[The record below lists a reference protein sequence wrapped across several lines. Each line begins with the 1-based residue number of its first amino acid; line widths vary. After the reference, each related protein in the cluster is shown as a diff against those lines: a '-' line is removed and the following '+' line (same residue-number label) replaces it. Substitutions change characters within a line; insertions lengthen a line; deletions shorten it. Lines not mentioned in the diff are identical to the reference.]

1 MSQNSRAL
9 LRTDRRILL
18 LIACLA
24 CAYFVIQ
31 VMATYTSVQRDA
43 NDRFRGQASGFG
55 ITFFSKLHTALAN
68 GEGIWTAV
76 DFEKK
81 SVITSVF
88 RNLCIQANT
97 PPDRWQHL
105 ELVVTVG
112 PHAGHY
118 SCHSSSPLPI
128 TPEDEK
134 LTTLA
139 AAHRT
144 TTLALPQNRQATD
157 ANTNAKTNAS
167 IRWLQSIG
175 TFEEDGGYTPMGYK
189 LLDLRLDSLLQ
200 STMQSYSAPAEWAL
214 VLGDQPTAPS
224 ERQDL
229 REPANPALRS
239 SGWSPSGGNTA
250 RYPLS
255 YWNSSYFSTADGKGY
270 GVTLIQRSAIKH
282 WMQWELGNLPG
293 SLVVST
299 WAIVSIA
306 LVFGTHRLLKA
317 RRRLQHSVRVRGIRL
332 QRRARALQA
341 AQLEQHFLQAA
352 LLETTERERLRL
364 GHELHDGAGQSLTGA
379 KMLADSLA
387 QSLNPTPPALT
398 ALIQSLQVAVEEV
411 RGSARNLTPA
421 ALLTD
426 GFKGALQTLALTYQ
440 ESGVEIS
447 VTTQSPEPEPDAEQS
462 LNLYRIAQEAVTN
475 ALRHG
480 QATQID
486 IVYGGAQWLSIKDNG
501 KGFDTETTQAGVGMR
516 SQKLRAALLQRTIL
530 WASAPLQGT
539 RITVT

>member
-1 MSQNSRAL
+1 MPKNSRAL

-31 VMATYTSVQRDA
+31 VMSTYTSAQRDA
-43 NDRFRGQASGFG
+43 NDRFRSKASGFG
-55 ITFFSKLHTALAN
+55 ITFFSKLHTSLAN
-68 GEGIWTAV
+68 GEGIWAAV

-81 SVITSVF
+81 SIITSVF
-88 RNLCIQANT
+88 QNLCIQANT
-97 PPDRWQHL
+97 PPDRWHRL
-105 ELVVTVG
+105 ELVIAVG

-118 SCHSSSPLPI
+118 SCGSSKALPV
-128 TPEDEK
+128 TPEDAE
-134 LTTLA
+134 LTLLA

-144 TTLALPQNRQATD
+144 ADRTIVLPQKSQAD
-157 ANTNAKTNAS
+157 DGAPPR

-175 TFEEDGGYTPMGYK
+175 TFEEDGGYTPIGYK

-200 STMQSYSAPAEWAL
+200 STTQNYSAPAEWAL
-214 VLGDQPTAPS
+214 VLGDPQPTNPS
-224 ERQDL
+224 EKQDM

-255 YWNSSYFSTADGKGY
+255 YWDSSYFSTADGKGY
-270 GVTLIQRSAIKH
+270 GVTLIQRSAINH

-293 SLVVST
+293 GLVIST

-306 LVFGTHRLLKA
+306 LVFGTHGLLKA

-341 AQLEQHFLQAA
+341 AQVEHQFLQSA
-352 LLETTERERLRL
+352 LLESTERERLRL
-364 GHELHDGAGQSLTGA
+364 GHELHDGIGQSLTGA
-379 KMLADSLA
+379 RMLADSLA

-426 GFKGALQTLALTYQ
+426 GFKGALQALALTYQ

-447 VTTQSPEPEPDAEQS
+447 VTMQSPEPEPDAEQS
-462 LNLYRIAQEAVTN
+462 LNLYRMVQEAVTN

-480 QATQID
+480 QATTID
-486 IVYGGAQWLSIKDNG
+486 IVFGGIHWLCITDNG
-501 KGFDTETTQAGVGMR
+501 KGFDTDTTHAGVGMR
-516 SQKLRAALLQRTIL
+516 SQKLRAALLQRTVL
-530 WASAPLQGT
+530 WASAPNQGT
-539 RITVT
+539 RITVA